1 MSRAPIIGGVVLIVI
16 VIVTTIILMMGG
28 EEPTIDPILAP
39 SAPGPSAPGPSA
51 TEPSATEPSA
61 TEPSATEPSATEPS
75 ATSEPPIVLEVSE
88 PQISDPPAPRLDE
101 TDVINPPSDETPGD
115 VTTGMLKCVN
125 TRRRDE
131 MGWEGRGRW
140 KTEAQARN
148 ACSDFEYM
156 SLECPNQHGFEVFCA
171 NDISEAQTILNREC
185 KGDVEGTE
193 LAGGTNAHCVGPYKW
208 EDLYAGGANR
218 GAVYK
223 I

>member
-51 TEPSATEPSA
+51 TEPSAPGPSA
-61 TEPSATEPSATEPS
+61 T
-75 ATSEPPIVLEVSE
+75 EPPIVLEVSE
-88 PQISDPPAPRLDE
+88 PQISDPPAPRLHE
-101 TDVINPPSDETPGD
+101 ADVINPPSDETPGD

>member
-28 EEPTIDPILAP
+28 EEPTIDPISGP

-51 TEPSATEPSA
+51 T
-61 TEPSATEPSATEPS
+61 
-75 ATSEPPIVLEVSE
+75 EPPIVLEVSE
-88 PQISDPPAPRLDE
+88 PQISDPPAPRLHE

-125 TRRRDE
+125 TRRRGE

>member
-28 EEPTIDPILAP
+28 EEPTIDPISAPSAPSAPGP

-51 TEPSATEPSA
+51 TEPSATP
-61 TEPSATEPSATEPS
+61 
-75 ATSEPPIVLEVSE
+75 EPPIVLEVSE
-88 PQISDPPAPRLDE
+88 PQISDPPAPRLHE
-101 TDVINPPSDETPGD
+101 TDVINPQSDETPGD

>member
-51 TEPSATEPSA
+51 TEPSAPGPSA
-61 TEPSATEPSATEPS
+61 T
-75 ATSEPPIVLEVSE
+75 EPPIVLEVSE
-88 PQISDPPAPRLDE
+88 PQNSDPPAPRLHE
-101 TDVINPPSDETPGD
+101 ADVINPPSDETPGD

>member
-28 EEPTIDPILAP
+28 EEPTIDPISGP

-51 TEPSATEPSA
+51 T
-61 TEPSATEPSATEPS
+61 
-75 ATSEPPIVLEVSE
+75 EPPIVLEVSE
-88 PQISDPPAPRLDE
+88 PQISDPPAPRLHE

>member
-1 MSRAPIIGGVVLIVI
+1 
-16 VIVTTIILMMGG
+16 MMGG
-28 EEPTIDPILAP
+28 EEPTIDPISAP

-51 TEPSATEPSA
+51 TEPSATP
-61 TEPSATEPSATEPS
+61 
-75 ATSEPPIVLEVSE
+75 EPPIVLEVSE
-88 PQISDPPAPRLDE
+88 PQISDPPAPRLHE

>member
-51 TEPSATEPSA
+51 TEPSAPGPSA
-61 TEPSATEPSATEPS
+61 T
-75 ATSEPPIVLEVSE
+75 EPPIVLEVSE
-88 PQISDPPAPRLDE
+88 PQNSDPPAPRLHE

-115 VTTGMLKCVN
+115 VPTGMLKCVN

>member
-28 EEPTIDPILAP
+28 EERTIDPISAPSAPGP

-51 TEPSATEPSA
+51 TEPSATP
-61 TEPSATEPSATEPS
+61 
-75 ATSEPPIVLEVSE
+75 EPPIVLEVSE
-88 PQISDPPAPRLDE
+88 PQISDPPAPRLHGA
-101 TDVINPPSDETPGD
+101 DVINPPSDETPGD
-115 VTTGMLKCVN
+115 VTTGMLKCFN

-131 MGWEGRGRW
+131 MGCEGRGRW

-156 SLECPNQHGFEVFCA
+156 SLECPNQYGFEVFCA
-171 NDISEAQTILNREC
+171 NDISVAQTILNREC

>member
-28 EEPTIDPILAP
+28 EEPTIDPISAP

-51 TEPSATEPSA
+51 T
-61 TEPSATEPSATEPS
+61 
-75 ATSEPPIVLEVSE
+75 EPPIVLEVSE
-88 PQISDPPAPRLDE
+88 PQISDPPAPRLHE

-193 LAGGTNAHCVGPYKW
+193 LAGGTNAHCMGPYKW

>member
-28 EEPTIDPILAP
+28 EEPTIDPISAP

-51 TEPSATEPSA
+51 T
-61 TEPSATEPSATEPS
+61 
-75 ATSEPPIVLEVSE
+75 EPPIVLEVSE
-88 PQISDPPAPRLDE
+88 PQISDPPAPRLHE

>member
-28 EEPTIDPILAP
+28 EEPTIDPISAP
-39 SAPGPSAPGPSA
+39 SAPGQSAPGPSATEPSAPGPSA
-51 TEPSATEPSA
+51 TEPSAPGPSA
-61 TEPSATEPSATEPS
+61 TP
-75 ATSEPPIVLEVSE
+75 EPPIVLEVSE
-88 PQISDPPAPRLDE
+88 PQISDPPAPRLHE
-101 TDVINPPSDETPGD
+101 ADVINPPSDETPGD

-156 SLECPNQHGFEVFCA
+156 SLECPNQYGFEVFCA

>member
-28 EEPTIDPILAP
+28 EEPTIDPISAP

-51 TEPSATEPSA
+51 TEPSATEP
-61 TEPSATEPSATEPS
+61 
-75 ATSEPPIVLEVSE
+75 PIVLEVSE
-88 PQISDPPAPRLDE
+88 PQNSDPPAPRLHE
-101 TDVINPPSDETPGD
+101 SDVINPPSDETPGD

-140 KTEAQARN
+140 TTEAQARN